1 MIRRSVV
8 LLILSL
14 LISCSSPAAPHAGQ
28 TSAVSGPKT
37 QTADLPV
44 RKVVLYKNGIGYFEH
59 SGDING
65 NAQVSID
72 FTTSQLDDALQSLT
86 ALDEGGGHISRVGY
100 NSTSPL
106 DQQLK
111 SIPLGLTADPSV
123 TDIFGALRGARV
135 EVIGSGAPITGR
147 LLNIEVRDQEDPKSN
162 ISFEKQYL
170 TVISDSGAIRVLEL
184 TPSTSVRLLDRGLDQ
199 QFGRYL
205 SLVESAREGG
215 LRHLTLAS
223 HGEGKREMRVSY
235 ISEVP
240 IWKSTY
246 RIVFP
251 EEASN
256 LAILQGWAI
265 VDNTVG
271 SDWNNVQLSLVAG
284 APQSFVQPLSTP
296 YYERRPEIGLPI
308 AAMTSP
314 QTHEGALEPMQND
327 RQQAGS
333 LTGALNSPSAAQ
345 SPVIKAAPR
354 SLAIAKG
361 MTGGAMGGIV
371 GSVAGGESA
380 GGFLA
385 GIDRASDAIQ
395 QGDISANAFD
405 DYFEYTLNQP
415 VTIHKNE
422 SALVPILQANVEA
435 ERVTL
440 WSEREN
446 RPLRALW
453 VTNSSKFTLDRGSF
467 SIFEAGAFA
476 GQGLLEPVHP
486 GEKRLLSYAM
496 DQAMHVSSGGGSQS
510 VRLEHISF
518 DKGVL
523 TQSNKRISER
533 TYILSNSAEEART
546 VLIQYPRS
554 SGMKLDSNPA
564 LAETTPTLY
573 RFKINVQPHGSASLH
588 VTERGTISTRYSI
601 GTQSDL
607 HPLMLLATS
616 GQDARV
622 TQALRPILDAEHK
635 LAGLEIRLKTIQDS
649 IRQLSE
655 DEARARE
662 NISALKGNAETVT
675 MRRFVDDL
683 NRDEDQLTAA
693 RKQAEDLGRER
704 DRARDAFS
712 ESLANFNLDMD
723 VAESA

>member
-1 MIRRSVV
+1 VIRRSVV

-14 LISCSSPAAPHAGQ
+14 VISFSSPAAPHARQ
-28 TSAVSGPKT
+28 TSADPRPKN
-37 QTADLPV
+37 QTANLPV

-59 SGDING
+59 SGDISG

-100 NSTSPL
+100 NSTSLL

-111 SIPLGLTADPSV
+111 SLPLGLTADPSV

-135 EVIGSGAPITGR
+135 EVIGSGAAITGR

-162 ISFEKQYL
+162 ITLQKQYL
-170 TVISDSGAIRVLEL
+170 SVISDSGAIRVLDL
-184 TPSTSVRLLDRGLDQ
+184 TPATSVRLLDHNLDQ
-199 QFGRYL
+199 QFDRYL
-205 SLVESAREGG
+205 SLVGAAREGV

-223 HGEGKREMRVSY
+223 HGQGKRELRVSY

-240 IWKSTY
+240 VWKSTY

-251 EEASN
+251 QEASHI
-256 LAILQGWAI
+256 AILQGWAV

-271 SDWNNVQLSLVAG
+271 SDWDNVQLSLVAG
-284 APQSFVQPLSTP
+284 APQSYVQPLSTP
-296 YYERRPEIGLPI
+296 YYQGRPEIGLPV

-314 QTHEGALEPMQND
+314 QTHEAALEPMQNN
-327 RQQAGS
+327 RQGVGS
-333 LTGALNSPSAAQ
+333 VIGALNGPSAAQ
-345 SPVIKAAPR
+345 SPAILAAPSR
-354 SLAIAKG
+354 LAPPEKMAA
-361 MTGGAMGGIV
+361 GAMGGIA
-371 GSVAGGESA
+371 GSVGAGRTA
-380 GGFLA
+380 GAFLA
-385 GIDRASDAIQ
+385 GIYRASDAIQ

-440 WSEREN
+440 WSEREQ

-453 VTNSSKFTLDRGSF
+453 VANSSKFTLDRGSF

-486 GEKRLLSYAM
+486 GEKRLLSYAL
-496 DQAMHVSSGGGSQS
+496 DQALRVSSGAGSQS
-510 VRLEHISF
+510 MRLEHITF
-518 DKGVL
+518 NKGVL
-523 TQSNKRISER
+523 TQSNNRISER
-533 TYILSNSAEEART
+533 TYILSNSAEETRT
-546 VLIQYPRS
+546 VLIEYPRS

-573 RFKINVQPHGSASLH
+573 RFKINVQPHESASLH

-622 TQALRPILDAEHK
+622 TQALRPILDAERR
-635 LAGLEIRLKTIQDS
+635 LAGLEIRLKALQES

-662 NISALKGNAETVT
+662 NISALKGNVETVA
-675 MRRFVDDL
+675 MRRFIDDL

-693 RKQAEDLGRER
+693 RRQAEGLGRER
-704 DRARDAFS
+704 EAARDAFS
-712 ESLANFNLDMD
+712 DNLANFNLDMD
-723 VAESA
+723 LGGAA